1 MELPQHETEQWVD
14 ERMATLNEA
23 RAWSP
28 DTGRGWARLTE
39 QRRRAPYSRG
49 RKLAVTAGSAALAG
63 GLVMAFPH
71 TRALAYRCVDAC
83 VTGSTE
89 VTRLLWNRGKAVDR
103 QLAPDFTLS
112 DAAGQPVRLSDFRG
126 QVVLLNFWATWCKPC
141 TVEIPW
147 FAEFQSKYDERGLV
161 VLGVSLDEDGW
172 KSVRPFLARQHV
184 NYRVMIGGDGITRM
198 FGGIDSLPAT
208 LLIDRQGRIAS
219 THVGLAAKNDYEAEI
234 QGALAE

>member
-1 MELPQHETEQWVD
+1 MELQRHETEQWVD
-14 ERMATLNEA
+14 ERMAALNGA
-23 RAWSP
+23 RDWSP
-28 DTGRGWARLTE
+28 DTGGGWARLSE
-39 QRRRAPYSRG
+39 RRRQAPSARG
-49 RKLAVTAGSAALAG
+49 RKLAVTLGGVALAG

-83 VTGSTE
+83 VAGSSQ
-89 VTRLLWNRGKAVDR
+89 VTRLIWNRDKVVDR
-103 QLAPDFTLS
+103 RLAPDFTLT
-112 DAAGQPVRLSDFRG
+112 DAAGLPVRLSDLRG

-141 TVEIPW
+141 MIEIPW
-147 FAEFQSKYDERGLV
+147 FVEFQRKYGERGLV

-172 KSVRPFLARQHV
+172 KSVRPFLERQHV
-184 NYRVMIGGDGITRM
+184 NYRVMIGGDGVTSL

-219 THVGLAAKNDYEAEI
+219 THVGLAAQNAYEAEI

>member
-1 MELPQHETEQWVD
+1 
-14 ERMATLNEA
+14 MAALNEA
-23 RAWSP
+23 RDWSP
-28 DTGRGWARLTE
+28 DASRGWARLSE
-39 QRRRAPYSRG
+39 QRRRAPYARG
-49 RKLAVTAGSAALAG
+49 RKLAVTVGGVALAG
-63 GLVMAFPH
+63 CLVTAFPH

-89 VTRLLWNRGKAVDR
+89 VARLIWNRDKRADR
-103 QLAPDFTLS
+103 RLAPDFTLN

-147 FAEFQSKYDERGLV
+147 FAEFQGKYGERGLV